1 MERAI
6 SGGDP
11 QVGPATAAGGFAG
24 LPGGFP
30 GSAGSDGRPGGLSGG
45 DSDGAPAL
53 PPGDRPGVL
62 PGGGDGF
69 PGASPG
75 LLPGGGGTLPGGGGT
90 LPGGGAD
97 GGPASGAGN
106 EAGTLSSETIDY
118 LVANRGGATWLVV
131 VPSANVAGPI
141 QLQTGVPVMAMGGFS
156 GSDPTPTL
164 EQLQGYLRSGEL
176 RFVLASGRFGSLP
189 GPGGARGSGASSSEI
204 ASWVAEACTPV
215 RIGGANGD
223 GANGSDDAGSAAAA
237 ALYDCAGATD

>member
-75 LLPGGGGTLPGGGGT
+75 LLPGGGGSLPGGGGT